1 MTKLEALKQWDRK
14 QYNTPTDFTLR
25 RDGTIVDEQSGILYY
40 VGTKAES
47 TELASVSINGYLEY
61 SQNNIVKLDELAR
74 LNGRLY
80 KWFISKLNKW
90 HFEKIVDSWLQMDY
104 NDGVLAAMEYEDDGF
119 EDTQTL
125 WAYKRDNTP
134 SDPIKYIEDEMGKE
148 YIVKEA
154 FENNLIDKQEVINKY
169 IELVGLGTIL
179 SPLDGE
185 ETQLDGGYYLYRMDA

>member
-14 QYNTPTDFTLR
+14 QYDTPTDFTLR

-47 TELASVSINGYLEY
+47 KELASVSINGYLEY
-61 SQNNIVKLDELAR
+61 RQNNIIKLDELGR
-74 LNGRLY
+74 LKGRLY
-80 KWFISKLNKW
+80 EWFTSRLNKW
-90 HFEKIVDSWLQMDY
+90 HFVKIVDSWIELD
-104 NDGVLAAMEYEDDGF
+104 YEDGGF

-125 WAYKRDNTP
+125 WAYKKDNTP